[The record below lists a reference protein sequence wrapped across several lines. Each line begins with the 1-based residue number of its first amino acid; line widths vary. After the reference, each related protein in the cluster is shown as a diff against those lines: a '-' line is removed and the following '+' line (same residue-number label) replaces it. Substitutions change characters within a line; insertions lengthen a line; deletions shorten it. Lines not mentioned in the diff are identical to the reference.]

1 MLHRQVPGAQ
11 PIQLQEKVTY
21 AGCAVQVNPMP
32 DGGAVLLFI
41 LSTKVVEVPLD
52 ADAREEIGR
61 KLLAPSVAVANWN
74 GNGHG

>member
-11 PIQLQEKVTY
+11 PIQFQEKVTY
-21 AGCAVQVNPMP
+21 AGCEVQVAPMA

-52 ADAREEIGR
+52 ANARKIVGQQ
-61 KLLAPSVAVANWN
+61 LLAPSVAVANGN
-74 GNGHG
+74 GNGH

>member
-52 ADAREEIGR
+52 ANARKIVGQQ
-61 KLLAPSVAVANWN
+61 LLAPSVAVANGN
-74 GNGHG
+74 GNGH

>member
-21 AGCAVQVNPMP
+21 AGCTVQVNPAP

-52 ADAREEIGR
+52 ANARKIVGQQ
-61 KLLAPSVAVANWN
+61 LLAPSVAVANGN
-74 GNGHG
+74 GNGH